1 MGIEEKLTP
10 TFWSNLEELKK
21 KRSCKKMTLTKLGK
35 FLTNMRQAIKQYP
48 KEMHVKRAKG
58 VYTIHIHL
66 DVINIA
72 NIFNKY
78 CIRLISQRVFSLQV
92 PVFFFINRV

>member
-1 MGIEEKLTP
+1 MGIEETLTP

-35 FLTNMRQAIKQYP
+35 FLRNMRQAIKQYP
-48 KEMHVKRAKG
+48 KQMDVKRAKG

-66 DVINIA
+66 NVMNIA
-72 NIFNKY
+72 NID
-78 CIRLISQRVFSLQV
+78 RSLV
-92 PVFFFINRV
+92 LY